1 MNYFEIAIRR
11 PIATIMFFAALVLLG
26 MVSVKK
32 LPLQLLPDISPPYG
46 AAYCWTRQT
55 MSAEELERRIIR
67 PIEGEIAQLPN
78 VKNIRVHSH
87 RRGAFFP
94 IEFEFGTN
102 VKYRI
107 VELQER
113 LQTVLYADFD
123 RRSVRVNAFPFETSW
138 VNKEFMDL
146 HLKGPRYDP
155 NLEYIDTE
163 KIRQRL
169 NDIDG
174 VAEADIWG
182 GNDRAVDVNIFQ
194 DKLQEFGI
202 PFWQVINTVQTYAN
216 EPVFLG
222 DIKEHGMEM
231 FVRLDGQFRDESEIS
246 DVTIKEDGNIN
257 VRHLGVVQENSEPR
271 RYLRRVDGQP
281 AVGLDMEKE
290 AQINPIELSN
300 RAHKVIAAINEDL
313 PEGYA
318 LQVEWEAADEILEFL
333 ETLSRLALM
342 GVVLSMLVLYFFI
355 RNIRMALL
363 VCIVIP
369 ICIITTFNA
378 MYFSGMSIN
387 IISLLG
393 LAVGVGCLI
402 DSSIVVLENIFRHHE
417 NGKDGITASLIGTT
431 EVGRAVFALTLTNV
445 VVFLPIVFID
455 GEIRLMFTEGALA
468 IIYPMVISMLVAL
481 SLVPMATS
489 RLMMMLDRTFGKPI
503 GLKPTPSPGGTAPQG
518 ALGFAAQ
525 SPSPFGWVQT
535 LLSFDMATLR
545 RYYTGVLKGCLRHRV
560 RFLIAIALV
569 IAYTAIYTTGSI
581 NRDVL
586 ETPQDNNHIPLHL
599 YLPEGT
605 KQSYTLGVVEKVEDM
620 LIREVP
626 EKKSI
631 HAWVRDDYAEFR
643 IELVP
648 VSERER
654 NEYNI
659 KEDLRPLME
668 SFADAELTFNY
679 TRARGE
685 EAQPPMD
692 TGRGGSIEI
701 RGPEYEQL
709 NVLAE
714 AFGELLAQLPDIRD
728 VSLEA
733 EPGAMEARFTLDRDS
748 AALLQITPSLVAQS
762 IQVAQREADFAAIQ
776 MKKGDSEIDI
786 LFNQIPNVKE
796 FEEQQKE
803 KEDVDGIRFEELQEV
818 PIYSPALGAT
828 VQLQDLG
835 RLESRRGM
843 GSFQRENR
851 ERITRIRFE
860 TAPNSNYSEIENNV
874 KQLIAAYPAP
884 AGYRLSIEGKSRRI
898 DEGIEA
904 LKTIGLLAIILVY
917 MCIASLFESFSQPL
931 VILLAVP
938 LAIVGIVWGFIITGN
953 SFTELAG
960 LGMVFLVGM
969 LPNSAILLVHYSTYL
984 RREKHFS
991 RTRAVVKSGSTRLR
1005 PIMMTVLTTCL
1016 GLLPMAFS
1024 WKGDEEWVPF
1034 AICVISGL
1042 VSSTILTLIIV
1053 PGFYF
1058 IIEDIAKFVVAVVKY
1073 AASWRWVFVFWSKK
1087 SRLKKKQEFTA
1098 YRQKPPRDEPLQV
1111 EIEYLTRVYTPGF
1124 LERFTQ
1130 SLRAYLQTFRPP
1142 QQSLGFLPQPPVE
1155 QPTTKSRA
1163 KALDGVSLTI
1173 GAGLFGL
1180 LGPNGAGKSTLLR
1193 LLAGVDQASRGYLS
1207 ICGYNMKTEA
1217 RKAQK
1222 FIGYLPQDFGVYGPM
1237 TAYQY
1242 LDYFGLLKGMRNGKE
1257 RRAAI
1262 MRSLEQVNL
1271 LDQQN
1276 VPVGQFSGGMMRRI
1290 GLAQILMD
1298 PPKVLIVDEP
1308 TAGLDP
1314 MERVRFRNLLAQL
1327 AQDRVV
1333 VLSTHIVE
1341 DIAHSCKRLALLN
1354 DGKLKYTGS
1363 TEEMIRSVD
1372 GKVWEVSATDTNK
1385 WRSLR
1390 KQFTVAGQHHTAN
1403 GVLVRIIA
1411 EDAPGPEAKPVDPT
1425 LEDAYLYYTRETGE
1439 TVSASY

>member
-1 MNYFEIAIRR
+1 MNYFEFAIRR

-46 AAYCWTRQT
+46 AAYCWVSQS
-55 MSAEELERRIIR
+55 MSTEELEQKIIR

-78 VKNIRVHSH
+78 VKKIQVHSH

-113 LQTVLYADFD
+113 LQAVLYKEFD
-123 RRSVRVNAFPFETSW
+123 RRAVRVNAFPFETSW

-146 HLKGPRYDP
+146 HLKGPRNDP

-163 KIRQRL
+163 RIRQRL
-169 NDIDG
+169 QDIDG

-182 GNDRAVDVNIFQ
+182 GNDRAIDVNIFQ

-202 PFWQVINTVQTYAN
+202 PFWRVINTVQTYAS

-222 DIKEHGMEM
+222 DIQEHGMEM

-246 DVTIKEDGNIN
+246 EVTIKEEGNIN
-257 VRHLGVVQENSEPR
+257 VRHLGTVQENSEPR

-281 AVGLDMEKE
+281 AVGIDMEKE
-290 AQINPIELSN
+290 AQVNPIELSQ
-300 RAHKVIAAINEDL
+300 RAHKVIGEINADL
-313 PEGYA
+313 PEGYQ
-318 LQVEWEAADEILEFL
+318 LQVEWEAAEEILAFL
-333 ETLSRLALM
+333 QTLSKLALM
-342 GVVLSMLVLYFFI
+342 GVILSMLVLYFFI
-355 RNIRMALL
+355 RNLRMALL

-417 NGKDGITASLIGTT
+417 RGKDGIASALIGTE

-445 VVFLPIVFID
+445 VVFLPIVFVE

-468 IIYPMVISMLVAL
+468 IIYPMVISMMVAL
-481 SLVPMATS
+481 TLVPMATS
-489 RLMMMLDRTFGKPI
+489 RLMMMLDHAFGGRMKP
-503 GLKPTPSPGGTAPQG
+503 KPAPAANLAPQG
-518 ALGFAAQ
+518 ALGFAAK
-525 SPSPFGWVQT
+525 PPNPFSWVQT
-535 LLSFDMATLR
+535 LMSFNMSALR
-545 RYYTGVLKGCLRHRV
+545 RYYTTVLKGCLRHRV
-560 RFLIAIALV
+560 RFLLAIALV
-569 IAYTAIYTTGSI
+569 IAYTAVYTTSSI

-586 ETPQDNNHIPLHL
+586 ETPDDNNRIPLHL

-605 KQSYTLGVVEKVEDM
+605 KQNYTVGVVEKVEDM

-631 HAWVRDDYAEFR
+631 HAWVRDDYAEFQ
-643 IELVP
+643 IELLP
-648 VSERER
+648 ESERKR
-654 NEYNI
+654 NEWNI
-659 KEDLRPLME
+659 KEDLRPFME

-685 EAQPPMD
+685 DAQPAMD
-692 TGRGGSIEI
+692 TGQGGSIEI

-714 AFGELLAQLPDIRD
+714 AFAELLTQLPDIRD
-728 VSLEA
+728 ISSEA
-733 EPGAMEARFTLDRDS
+733 EPGSMEVRFTIDRES

-762 IQVAQREADFAAIQ
+762 IQVAQRKADFATIR
-776 MKKGDSEIDI
+776 MKKGDDQIDI
-786 LFNQIPNVKE
+786 LFNQIPNT
-796 FEEQQKE
+796 EELQAGKE
-803 KEDVDGIRFEELQEV
+803 KEEDIDGLRFEELQEI
-818 PIYSPALGAT
+818 PIFSPALGTT
-828 VQLQDLG
+828 VQLQELG
-835 RLESRRGM
+835 SLDSRRGM

-851 ERITRIRFE
+851 ERITRLRFE
-860 TAPNSNYSEIENNV
+860 TTPNSNYSEIENNI
-874 KQLIAAYPAP
+874 KQLIAAYPTP
-884 AGYRLSIEGKSRRI
+884 AGYRISIEGKSKRI
-898 DEGIEA
+898 NEGLEA
-904 LKTIGLLAIILVY
+904 LQTISILAIILVY

-931 VILLAVP
+931 VILLAIP
-938 LAIVGIVWGFIITGN
+938 LAIIGIVWGFIITGN
-953 SFTELAG
+953 NFTELAA
-960 LGMVFLVGM
+960 LGCVFLVGM

-984 RREKHFS
+984 RREKNYS
-991 RTRAVVKSGSTRLR
+991 RTRAVIQSGSTRLR

-1058 IIEDIAKFVVAVVKY
+1058 IIEDIANLTARVVRY
-1073 AASWRWVFVFWSKK
+1073 IASWRWLLVFWSKK
-1087 SRLKKKQEFTA
+1087 SRIKKKQQLTA
-1098 YRQKPPRDEPLQV
+1098 YRQKPPREEPLTV
-1111 EIEYLTRVYTPGF
+1111 EIEYLTRIYNPSF
-1124 LERFTQ
+1124 LERFVE
-1130 SLRAYLQTFRPP
+1130 SLRSYLQTFRPP
-1142 QQSLGFLPQPPVE
+1142 QQTLGFLPQPPVE
-1155 QPTTKSRA
+1155 KTTTRSRA

-1173 GAGLFGL
+1173 ESGLFGL

-1207 ICGYNMKTEA
+1207 ICGYDMKTEA

-1242 LDYFGLLKGMRNGKE
+1242 LDYFGLLKGMKKGKE
-1257 RRAAI
+1257 RKAAVMRA
-1262 MRSLEQVNL
+1262 LEQVNL
-1271 LDQQN
+1271 VDQKN

-1290 GLAQILMD
+1290 GLAQILMN

-1333 VLSTHIVE
+1333 ILSTHIVE
-1341 DIAHSCKRLALLN
+1341 DIAHSCKRLALLF
-1354 DGKLKYTGS
+1354 DGKLKYAGS
-1363 TEEMIRSVD
+1363 TDEMIRSVD
-1372 GKVWEVSATDTNK
+1372 GKVWQLSAADADK
-1385 WRSLR
+1385 WRRLR
-1390 KQFTVAGQHHTAN
+1390 KEFTVAGQHHTAN
-1403 GVLVRIIA
+1403 GVQVRILA
-1411 EDAPGPEAKPVDPT
+1411 DQPPAPDAQPVEPT
-1425 LEDAYLYYTRETGE
+1425 LEDAYLYYTRGAGAPAA
-1439 TVSASY
+1439 ASLS